1 LGGNEREFTGFSL
14 TGKRVKK
21 AILIGITG
29 GIGAGKSALGKIYA
43 EAGYPVFSAD
53 AIAREILAPGTPGW
67 QKVVDTFGKQILASN
82 GEIDRPR
89 LRAKISNNEED
100 RKKLDSITHPLI
112 QIRSQQLFH
121 EAVQQGNQ
129 IVFYEA
135 PLLFEANS
143 HKKMDKVIC
152 VHASDA
158 TRIQRTMDR
167 DHKSREEVEKL
178 LKGQMAQ
185 EEKMQRSDFLIENE
199 GTEEQLR
206 TKGLALVRSIIGE

>member
-1 LGGNEREFTGFSL
+1 MKTRGILKGYSL

-53 AIAREILAPGTPGW
+53 KIAREILAPNSIGW
-67 QKVVDTFGKQILASN
+67 QKVVETFGKEILADN
-82 GEIDRPR
+82 GEIDRAK
-89 LRAKISNNEED
+89 LRVQISNNEED
-100 RKKLDSITHPLI
+100 RKKLDAITHPLI
-112 QIRSQQLFH
+112 QNRSQQLLQK
-121 EAVQQGNQ
+121 AITQGNE

-135 PLLFEANS
+135 PLLFEAQS

-158 TRIQRTMDR
+158 TRIQRTMER
-167 DHKSREEVEKL
+167 DNRSKEEIERL
-178 LKGQMAQ
+178 LKGQMPQ
-185 EEKMQRSDFLIENE
+185 EEKMRRSDYLIKND
-199 GTEEQLR
+199 GTEEELR
-206 TKGLALVRSIIGE
+206 ANGLNLVRSILGE